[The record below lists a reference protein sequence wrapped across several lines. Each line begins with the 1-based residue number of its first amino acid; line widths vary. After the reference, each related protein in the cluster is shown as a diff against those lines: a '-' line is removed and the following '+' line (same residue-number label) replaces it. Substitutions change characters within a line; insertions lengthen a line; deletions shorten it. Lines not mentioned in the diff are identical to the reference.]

1 MAETEH
7 GQPEETQPLPPAAA
21 GGASSPV
28 QMVGLVAL
36 TFIHPGVGQVLG
48 AIDLPV
54 SREGHTDYPYVAG
67 TSFKGALRD
76 VAHRHW
82 GADLSDP
89 DGKKP
94 SNKERS
100 VFGSTDESAG
110 SLIVSDIRLLLLPV
124 RSLEGAFRYLT
135 CPHLI
140 ARFATDLRRAGGQPA
155 FTGAQFDDGKST
167 VLEHNQAAVI
177 DGTGNLFLEEFVFA
191 RDVRFETAVNEVAKA
206 VGPLLPQDR
215 AGTLDVASRLT
226 VVTDKAFAWYT
237 RSALPVRMRNALDPE
252 TKTVKNGQLWSE
264 EYIAPDTVMYA
275 LLARRDA
282 AADPEPLDAMHKLLE
297 ADGNFVQVG
306 GNETVGHGWFQIAWP
321 PKQAAGTN

>member
-1 MAETEH
+1 MAEKEQ
-7 GQPEETQPLPPAAA
+7 GQSERTQPPPPAAA
-21 GGASSPV
+21 AGASSPV
-28 QMVGLVAL
+28 HMAGLVAL
-36 TFIHPGVGQVLG
+36 TFVHAGVGQVLG

-54 SREGHTDYPYVAG
+54 SREGHTDYPYIAG

-76 VAHRHW
+76 VARRRW
-82 GADLSDP
+82 GADPSDP

-94 SNKERS
+94 SNKERA

-110 SLIVSDIRLLLLPV
+110 GLIVSDIRLLLLPV

-140 ARFATDLRRAGGQPA
+140 ARFATDLKRAGGQPV
-155 FTGAQFDDGKST
+155 FTGAEFDDGKST
-167 VLEHNQAAVI
+167 KLGDNQAAVI
-177 DGTGNLFLEEFVFA
+177 DGTGNLFLEEFVFVRDA
-191 RDVRFETAVNEVAKA
+191 RFKTAVREVATA

-215 AGTLDVASRLT
+215 AGTLDVARRLT
-226 VVTDKAFAWYT
+226 VVTDTAFAWYA
-237 RSALPVRMRNALDPE
+237 RSALPVRMRNALDPN

-264 EYIAPDTVMYA
+264 EYIAPDTVMYV

-282 AADPEPLDAMHKLLE
+282 TAVPEPLDAMQDLLE

-321 PKQAAGTN
+321 PKQAAGAS